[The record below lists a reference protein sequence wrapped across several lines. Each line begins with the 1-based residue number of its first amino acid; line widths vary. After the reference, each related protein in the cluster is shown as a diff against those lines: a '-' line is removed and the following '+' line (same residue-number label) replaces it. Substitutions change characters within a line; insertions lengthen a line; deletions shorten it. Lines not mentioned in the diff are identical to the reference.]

1 MRRRASDILESVR
14 ETAGALHESGVMSD
28 TTRADLDGLC
38 ADSASG
44 YDAAR
49 LRALRERLAVSRATL
64 ADYLGV
70 SPSTIGQWERG
81 DAIPGGPARKLLDL
95 IERKGLDALA

>member
-1 MRRRASDILESVR
+1 MTRPASDILESVR
-14 ETAGALHESGVMSD
+14 ETAGALHHAGVMSD
-28 TTRADLDGLC
+28 AKRANVEALC
-38 ADSASG
+38 AESVSG

-70 SPSTIGQWERG
+70 SPSTVGQWERG
-81 DAIPGGPARKLLDL
+81 DATPGGPARKLLDL